1 MKGAEKQPIANS
13 QQPTAGKSHAFS
25 IILIMVVFAL
35 VGAILL
41 YTGQL
46 TVQFNPVRENLNLS
60 VDFWG
65 PGSARVL
72 ETEVTSVI
80 EGALNTVDGVSSIEA
95 STDNGRGYVR
105 LSFKKGTN
113 METTRFDVATRLR
126 QIRKKLPEGAGY
138 NLGGSAGGGG
148 RSSQQL
154 LSYTIN
160 ADMPAIEIV
169 RYVEKHLVPKLSKI
183 EGVESVQTSGAKA
196 FEWVLTFDP
205 NSLRAVGM
213 GPSNLS
219 QAMSR
224 YYQNSIVGTQVLEDR
239 LMLVKLKTRDLT
251 GELERIPI
259 GMVNG
264 RMYYMG
270 DFATV
275 QYREETPYSYDRING
290 LNTISLFVTGMEDIN
305 TIAVTSA
312 VKAKMEELKE
322 DLPDNFA
329 IKNSYDASDFLD
341 KEMQKVLLRALISLA
356 ILLIFVLA
364 VSRSFRYLMVIG
376 FTIIVNMLSAVIFY
390 KLFDVGIERYS
401 MAGITV
407 SLGIIIDTAIVIAD
421 HYTYYGNRKV
431 MFSITGALLTTIGAL
446 MLVFFLPED
455 TRANLTDFIWVIV
468 INLTLSIVIAFL
480 FVPALLEYL
489 PLKSKG
495 VVKNTMKRRRRL
507 IRHTER
513 YERLMIWNRSH
524 RWVYIVALIL
534 LFGIPIQLLPNQV
547 HHKNTEPGQDNT
559 KGGLVGLYN
568 KTIGNKWYQ
577 RNKKW
582 FEYPLG
588 GTFNIF
594 QKHSN
599 GRMSFGRE
607 DEEVREVV
615 LNVQANLAEGQT
627 VQQLNEIIKEMENW
641 LQQYDEI
648 SDFYTRLS
656 GTSGT
661 LEIHFKDEYQKS
673 RFPYELKQKLWAKAM
688 RFGGAV
694 WTIPA
699 LDENDQPLSNSIYR
713 TSWSNS
719 IELTGY
725 NYDLLYRY
733 AEELIDTLKANRRV
747 NGQAGFTGRGWNSYV
762 ASEFYMNLD
771 REKLI
776 RTGTNLSQYLSY
788 VSDQLYD
795 NVAPGKGVYDGHV
808 YTQVRL
814 LSSDKDYYDLWHIRN
829 DMVDIDSMNIR
840 LGDLGSIS
848 KERTGLS
855 IERNNQQ
862 YTIRVGYEFIGSYD
876 LRAKMESELIKRFNE
891 RMPMGF
897 RVGGSNYYGWWSP
910 QRQRT
915 VLIFVVVLVIFMI
928 CASMFESF
936 KVPLMIVLLIPVSFM
951 GLFLAYPI
959 FGVYFDQG
967 GFAAMIMLCGITVN
981 AGIYLTSEYRTI
993 AAAKGEYGL
1002 KTYLKAYNRKIVPT
1016 MLTVL
1021 STVLGL
1027 VPFLLDGKQ
1036 DPFWFS
1042 FAIGVMSGM
1051 LFSVVA
1057 IVLIMPVFFPLTA
1070 KSHKM
1075 I

>member
-1 MKGAEKQPIANS
+1 MNDMQKR
-13 QQPTAGKSHAFS
+13 GKSHSFS
-25 IILIMVVFAL
+25 IILIMVVLML
-35 VGAILL
+35 VGTIVL

-46 TVQFNPVRENLNLS
+46 TVQFNPVQENLNLS
-60 VDFWG
+60 VSFWG
-65 PGSARVL
+65 PGSARVV
-72 ETEVTSVI
+72 ETEVTSLI
-80 EGALNTVDGVSSIEA
+80 EGALNTVDGVSSINA
-95 STDNGRGYVR
+95 YTSQGGGNVT

-126 QIRKKLPEGAGY
+126 QIRKKLPEGADY
-138 NLGGSAGGGG
+138 QLGGSAGGGG
-148 RSSQQL
+148 RGSQTL

-169 RYVEKHLVPKLSKI
+169 RYVEKHMVPKLSKI

-213 GPSNLS
+213 TPANLS
-219 QAMSR
+219 NAMSR

-251 GELERIPI
+251 GELEKIPI

-275 QYREETPYSYDRING
+275 QYREQIPNSYNRING
-290 LNTISLFVTGMEDIN
+290 LNTISLYVTGMEDIN
-305 TIAVTSA
+305 TIAVTTA
-312 VKAKMEELKE
+312 VKEKVEELKAS
-322 DLPDNFA
+322 LPDNFA
-329 IKNSYDASDFLD
+329 IKMNYDASKYLD
-341 KEMQKVLLRALISLA
+341 NEMQKVLLRAMISLL
-356 ILLIFVLA
+356 ILLTFVLA

-376 FTIIVNMLSAVIFY
+376 FTIIANMLSAVIFY
-390 KLFDVGIERYS
+390 WLFDVGIERYS

-446 MLVFFLPED
+446 MLVFFLPEE
-455 TRANLTDFIWVIV
+455 TRTNLTDFIWVIV

-489 PLKSKG
+489 PLKNKG

-507 IRHTER
+507 VCYTDR
-513 YERLMIWNRSH
+513 YERMTVWSRNH
-524 RWVYIVALIL
+524 RWIFIVALIL

-547 HHKNTEPGQDNT
+547 RHKNTEQGKDNT

-568 KTIGNKWYQ
+568 KTIGSKWYQ

-588 GTFNIF
+588 GTMNIF
-594 QKHSN
+594 QKHSS
-599 GRMSFGRE
+599 GRMSFSRD

-615 LNVQANLAEGQT
+615 LYVQANLAEGQT
-627 VQQLNEIIKEMENW
+627 VQQLNEIVKEMENW
-641 LQQYDEI
+641 LQQYEEI
-648 SDFYTRLS
+648 SDFFTNLS
-656 GTSGT
+656 GTSGS
-661 LEIHFKDEYQKS
+661 LEIHFKDEYQKT
-673 RFPYELKQKLWAKAM
+673 RFPYELKQRLWAKAM

-694 WTIPA
+694 WTIPS
-699 LDENDQPLSNSIYR
+699 LGEDDQSLSNSIYR
-713 TSWSNS
+713 TSWSNT
-719 IELTGY
+719 IELSGY
-725 NYDLLYRY
+725 NYDILYRY

-747 NGQAGFTGRGWNSYV
+747 NGQAGFTGRGWDSYV
-762 ASEFYMNLD
+762 NSEFYMDLD
-771 REKLI
+771 RERLI
-776 RTGTNLSQYLSY
+776 RTGANLRQYLSFINE
-788 VSDQLYD
+788 QLYD
-795 NVAPGKGVYDGHV
+795 NVAGGKGVYDGHV
-808 YTQVRL
+808 YTPVRL
-814 LSSDKDYYDLWHIRN
+814 VSSEKDYYDLWHIRN
-829 DMVDIDSMNIR
+829 DMVVIDSMNLR
-840 LGDLGSIS
+840 LSDMGTIT

-862 YTIRVGYEFIGSYD
+862 YSIRVGYEFIGSYD
-876 LRAKMESELIKRFNE
+876 LRAKMERDLVKRFND

-897 RVGGSNYYGWWSP
+897 RVGGGSYYGWWTP
-910 QRQRT
+910 EKQRT

-928 CASMFESF
+928 CATMFESF

-959 FGVYFDQG
+959 FGVNFGQG

-993 AAAKGEYGL
+993 AGAKGVHGL

-1027 VPFLLDGKQ
+1027 VPFIMEGKQ
-1036 DPFWFS
+1036 DMFWFS

-1051 LFSVVA
+1051 LFSVIA
-1057 IVLIMPVFFPLTA
+1057 IVFIMPVFFPLKA
-1070 KSHKM
+1070 KSHE
-1075 I
+1075 IN